1 MARKKSKTEEAKEK
15 VSEIADEIVEA
26 EVIEDIAPEV
36 DEPVE
41 DAIADG
47 PESVELDEPADEPE
61 EAAVE
66 EEPAVEPVDEQV
78 VVQRKGGFV
87 PMVLGG
93 VVAAGIGFGSALY
106 LLPELPES
114 WLPKSGGDNAELL
127 QRLDAQDATLADL
140 KAQLESA
147 GDTSG
152 LQESVSATQASVET
166 LAGDVSA
173 LKGEL
178 GAIGEIQTRITAL
191 EKAPMADASPEAV
204 AAYKREMEALQAA
217 LAKQRSEVE
226 AMAAEAEKKNASAE
240 LTAQD
245 ALKRSALSQILTS
258 LETGTGFGEAVE
270 SLTAAGAIVPE
281 ALSAQA
287 AGVPTIDTLKDE
299 FTAPARA
306 ALATARKADGGGGL
320 GGFLKAQLGAR
331 SLEPQEGDDAD
342 AVLSRV
348 EAAVKEGRLGDALAE
363 AEALPEEAQAQLT
376 DWTDAVK
383 ARQAAVEAAEAL
395 SQQINSN

>member
-26 EVIEDIAPEV
+26 EVIEEIAAE
-36 DEPVE
+36 EPVE
-41 DAIADG
+41 DVVTDE
-47 PESVELDEPADEPE
+47 PDSVELDEPTADAQE
-61 EAAVE
+61 ETS
-66 EEPAVEPVDEQV
+66 VEPQPEQV
-78 VVQRKGGFV
+78 VVQRKGGFF
-87 PMVLGG
+87 PMLLGG
-93 VVAAGIGFGSALY
+93 VAAAGIGFGSALY
-106 LLPELPES
+106 LLPELPKS
-114 WLPKSGGDNAELL
+114 WLPESGNDNAELL
-127 QRLDAQDATLADL
+127 QRLEAQDAALAEL
-140 KAQLESA
+140 KAALASA
-147 GDTSG
+147 GDDTA
-152 LQESVSATQASVET
+152 LQDSVSATQASVEA
-166 LAGDVSA
+166 LAGDVTT

-178 GAIGEIQTRITAL
+178 AAVGEMQTRITAL

-226 AMAAEAEKKNASAE
+226 AMAAEAEQKNASAE
-240 LTAQD
+240 MTAQD
-245 ALKRSALSQILTS
+245 ALKRSAVSQILTS
-258 LETGTGFGEAVE
+258 LETGSGFGEAVE
-270 SLTAAGAIVPE
+270 SLTAAGATVPE

-287 AGVPTIDTLKDE
+287 GGVPSIDTLKE
-299 FTAPARA
+299 GFAEPARA

-331 SLEPQEGDDAD
+331 SLEPREGDDAD

-363 AEALPEEAQAQLT
+363 AAALPDEAQAPLK